1 MILNTTTILKNSAL
15 PIHVQALYLT
25 RVFIVDIPRFN
36 SAYLSGVSPSIGT
49 SSQPPENQSQDQ
61 PPTEFLS
68 NTVYAVFHGDG
79 TGLIMPQSETTDR
92 MQAVIDRVDEA
103 SGRYLVSSGLFE
115 NEDFLSFT
123 ERMSDADL
131 KNFAQ
136 TTKALRTPSD
146 QLQEAN
152 SYSGISA
159 IRGFFED
166 LQAMSGD
173 TLSRVLEKTA
183 ELSTSVPTYD
193 ANPTYDALGK
203 LPPGSAAVTPLHNF
217 VKAIGTMGSDKIDEQ
232 ANNLLDKL
240 ELYGGH
246 LENTLLQVA
255 SLDSEI
261 ALQIMT
267 QMQDYT
273 GEAQEEVFSYLAK
286 LTTSISSFSLP
297 PPKTAAN
304 REPGED
310 GFQASRLELHDNS
323 KEVVVDMM
331 DTFSSLTENYLFTDE
346 QITNMATDLSEL
358 DNGNQS
364 AYLEIT
370 ATGLNTLLR
379 ENEIQEQQAVPKEV
393 LVVVDD
399 LRSNSDIRHFV
410 RESGRGDTHKAS
422 NGRTLYEVKGEG
434 DSKQDKAQTIE
445 VLTSNAWLNGT
456 ANKSGLVNSLRSVGA
471 DQRDELIDDLSSMND
486 SPLYSSSPEEQEAY
500 KPLQERLDVISNT
513 NDLDA
518 LLAAEEKLPDESVE
532 SFWSA
537 ASFLEQESDKFVEMI
552 NRSNTEGAQ
561 VLVGL
566 IVAQKDAVEHE
577 EMTYEEA
584 QDRAQDIL
592 SAFSFD

>member
-1 MILNTTTILKNSAL
+1 M
-15 PIHVQALYLT
+15 
-25 RVFIVDIPRFN
+25 DIPNFS
-36 SAYLSGVSPSIGT
+36 SAYLRGSSPTLGT
-49 SSQPPENQSQDQ
+49 SSLPPVKEPQNQSLTES
-61 PPTEFLS
+61 PT
-68 NTVYAVFHGDG
+68 TTTYAIFHGDG
-79 TGLIMPQSETTDR
+79 TGLIIPKSETTDR
-92 MQAVIDRVDEA
+92 MQAVLDRVDEA
-103 SGRYLVSSGLFE
+103 SGRFLVSSGLFE

-131 KNFAQ
+131 KSFAQ
-136 TTKALRTPSD
+136 TTKGLRTPTE
-146 QLQEAN
+146 QLSAN
-152 SYSGISA
+152 GFFGSGIAS
-159 IRGFFED
+159 IKGLFED
-166 LQAMSGD
+166 LQAMSGE

-183 ELSTSVPTYD
+183 ELSASVPAYD

-203 LPPGSAAVTPLHNF
+203 LPPGSIAATPLHNF
-217 VKAIGTMGSDKIDEQ
+217 VKAIGTMGSDEIDEQ
-232 ANNLLDKL
+232 ANNLLDNL

-246 LENTLLQVA
+246 LENTLLQIA
-255 SLDSEI
+255 SVNSEI
-261 ALQIMT
+261 AVKIMT

-323 KEVVVDMM
+323 NEVVVDMM
-331 DTFSSLTENYLFTDE
+331 DTFSSLTENYLFTDQ
-346 QITNMATDLSEL
+346 QITNMAADLSEL

-379 ENEIQEQQAVPKEV
+379 ENEIQEQQIVPKEA
-393 LVVVDD
+393 LTAVDD
-399 LRSNSDIRHFV
+399 LRNNSDVRHFV
-410 RESGRGDTHKAS
+410 RESGRGDTHKVS
-422 NGRTLYEVKGEG
+422 NGPTLYEIKDES
-434 DSKQDKAQTIE
+434 DSKRDKAQTIE

-456 ANKSGLVNSLRSVGA
+456 ANNSGLVNSLRSVGA

-486 SPLYSSSPEEQEAY
+486 SPLYGSPPEEQETY
-500 KPLQERLDVISNT
+500 KSLQERLDVISNT
-513 NDLDA
+513 NDLAA
-518 LLAAEEKLPDESVE
+518 LLAAEEKLPEESVE

-537 ASFLEQESDKFVEMI
+537 ASFLEQESDKFMDMI

-566 IVAQKDAVEHE
+566 IVSLEESVEHE